1 MEYWEFL
8 LQQEGDRSWLPLE
21 SPTVEILEGRYRVVA
36 RSNRSNTNVEVRLI
50 HKATHEFPPKRRV
63 QKRQNRTNPDG
74 LMVVIPFTSLKPGLW
89 EVRCSGDLMSDLMG
103 DSWVYSIQLQV
114 LSRDRLTGEDDDFDW
129 QPPAPD
135 AAEPPVLDRS
145 EALPETQPAI
155 AFDEPLGDVSAD
167 SPETAP
173 LAADLPANFSEPDSL
188 SDFLADSPEDP
199 LAAGSPSEDIFA
211 DSAAPEAFEDA
222 EAPDSE
228 VQDDFEA
235 DPLLAEAAPT
245 STAASSEGQEEPL
258 PSLERLR
265 QIADEISQ
273 QAIDEL
279 LDAWDLQPTAAKA
292 VESFV
297 EEIPADSIFQL
308 VLAQEAYI
316 AHWGESITIAGQV
329 VVQDDQTPRSA
340 LTDATLKITLSD
352 PQNQQA
358 LVTLQPA
365 LPAQAFPISFSC
377 GVEIP
382 ADCETRLLLGNIT
395 LYDGSTVVTTQ
406 AFTIT
411 AAVDELLE
419 AIAQTDEDIDEEDLI
434 DLPLESSDRPPSPP
448 PAPRPKMRLEFL
460 ELVSTRQAIPPL
472 RVRPAG
478 TRGMPPE
485 IRPRPEA
492 AEAAAPDATATD
504 AARPEAPASPE
515 VRSARGPQL
524 PQIPRPQPQQPP
536 AIADVPDLDDSPESE
551 ADWIR
556 EEPDLVETAAE
567 VETSED
573 DDPLEAI
580 DTDESLISPITDTEP
595 PSDESPL
602 LPEPPAPGPSPF
614 RSLTARQFWS
624 KLYAIAEDDNLRDWL
639 QESYAPPEPEPEPET
654 TPEPE
659 LPASEAPVFEAA
671 PTPVEPGEDG
681 LAPDA
686 EPTAAIAPELTPI
699 PPQAAPQADRYR
711 EVVVE
716 DDPNPAP
723 SRRPQPASEPDRQ
736 PAADLD
742 DLPPIPAPEL
752 LVPAG
757 ELTAGR
763 PVTIQAKLP
772 QAPTRLYVK
781 LWATDRQTR
790 SLLDGPRWLI
800 DWTPDGLGNLL
811 GSTQLTIP
819 FGCLE
824 LQIEAIAVD
833 VQTQRESRKTI
844 IDRMVIPPDLPNMP
858 FEDFDT
864 RL

>member
-36 RSNRSNTNVEVRLI
+36 RSSRSNTNVEVRLI

-63 QKRQNRTNPDG
+63 QKCQNRTNPDG

-103 DSWVYSIQLQV
+103 NSWVYSIQLQV

-129 QPPAPD
+129 QPPASDAVELSAPD
-135 AAEPPVLDRS
+135 SS
-145 EALPETQPAI
+145 EALPETEPAI
-155 AFDEPLGDVSAD
+155 AAEDSAAAIALNEPLDGFSANA
-167 SPETAP
+167 PETALPDTDP
-173 LAADLPANFSEPDSL
+173 LTNFAETDSL
-188 SDFLADSPEDP
+188 TDSPEDP
-199 LAAGSPSEDIFA
+199 LAAGSPSEDIFGA
-211 DSAAPEAFEDA
+211 SEAAEPAGQPEAP
-222 EAPDSE
+222 APTPAPAIQDS
-228 VQDDFEA
+228 FEA

-245 STAASSEGQEEPL
+245 STAASGEGQEEPL

-279 LDAWDLQPTAAKA
+279 LDAWDLQPATAKT

-297 EEIPADSIFQL
+297 EEIPADSIFRL

-316 AHWGESITIAGQV
+316 AHWGESLTIAGQV
-329 VVQDDQTPRSA
+329 VVQDAQTPRSA
-340 LTDATLKITLSD
+340 LQDATLKITLSD

-365 LPAQAFPISFSC
+365 LPVQAFPISFSC

-395 LYDGSTVVTTQ
+395 LYGGSTVITTQ

-419 AIAQTDEDIDEEDLI
+419 AIAHHDEEVDEEDLI
-434 DLPLESSDRPPSPP
+434 LPLETGDRPPSPP
-448 PAPRPKMRLEFL
+448 APPRPTMRLEFL

-472 RVRPAG
+472 RVQPIG
-478 TRGMPPE
+478 KRGMPPE
-485 IRPRPEA
+485 IRPRPETPPEA
-492 AEAAAPDATATD
+492 ADAAPD
-504 AARPEAPASPE
+504 PASPDPAPSRE

-524 PQIPRPQPQQPP
+524 PQIPRPQPQPP
-536 AIADVPDLDDSPESE
+536 AIADVPAPDDAPESE
-551 ADWIR
+551 ADWLD
-556 EEPDLVETAAE
+556 EEPAPTEILEDVDTLAAIA
-567 VETSED
+567 D
-573 DDPLEAI
+573 
-580 DTDESLISPITDTEP
+580 DESLATEP
-595 PSDESPL
+595 EPLTSDRPRPAEPSP
-602 LPEPPAPGPSPF
+602 PGPSPF
-614 RSLTARQFWS
+614 RSLTTRQFWN

-639 QESYAPPEPEPEPET
+639 EESYAPPEPEPA
-654 TPEPE
+654 PEPE
-659 LPASEAPVFEAA
+659 SPTAEFSVSAAAPVPKDLGEDQ
-671 PTPVEPGEDG
+671 PTPDD
-681 LAPDA
+681 APS
-686 EPTAAIAPELTPI
+686 AAIDPELPPV
-699 PPQAAPQADRYR
+699 PPQAAPPVDRYR
-711 EVVVE
+711 EIVVE
-716 DDPNPAP
+716 DDPTPTP
-723 SRRPQPASEPDRQ
+723 SRRPQPVSDPYPQAAPEPE
-736 PAADLD
+736 

-763 PVTIQAKLP
+763 PITIQAKLP

-800 DWTPDGLGNLL
+800 EWTPDGLGNLL

-844 IDRMVIPPDLPNMP
+844 IDRMVIPPDLPNLP